1 MPNIDARVAVA
12 DGGSASDAESDSGNE
27 SAADDGSMADDEP
40 AAADEPTVGD
50 GLAIRASG
58 VEKAY
63 GSWLPWEPTVEV
75 LDDAAIEIE
84 RGELVGIVGENGSG
98 KSTLM
103 QILVGAL
110 APDAGTVERGGTVG
124 WCPQDPLLYDRL
136 TVRETMRLF
145 GEAYGLEEAHLEER
159 VDWLSDRLDFEQ
171 YLDTRIDRLSGG
183 NRQKVNLSV
192 ALLHDPDVLLLDEPY
207 TGFDWETYLAFWEL
221 TDELAADGTAIAIIS
236 HFVEDRD
243 RFDAIFELRDG
254 GLTEDGGGSR
264 GDESGD
270 GSAVPGS
277 AGDAARADRTSEV
290 AD

>member
-1 MPNIDARVAVA
+1 MTNIAPSSRIA
-12 DGGSASDAESDSGNE
+12 DGGNSERDG
-27 SAADDGSMADDEP
+27 ADDSRDE
-40 AAADEPTVGD
+40 V
-50 GLAIRASG
+50 AIRASG

-63 GSWLPWEPTVEV
+63 DSLLPWEPRVEV
-75 LDDAAIEIE
+75 LDGADLEISP
-84 RGELVGIVGENGSG
+84 GELVGIVGENGSG

-110 APDAGTVERGGTVG
+110 APDAGAVERGGTVG
-124 WCPQDPLLYDRL
+124 WCPQEPLLYDRL

-145 GEAYGLEEAHLEER
+145 GEAYGIEGDRLESR
-159 VDWLSDRLDFEQ
+159 VAWLADRLDFER

-192 ALLHDPDVLLLDEPY
+192 ALLHEPDVLLLDEPY

-243 RFDAIFELRDG
+243 RFDAIYELRDG
-254 GLTEDGGGSR
+254 GLVEDGG
-264 GDESGD
+264 SGD
-270 GSAVPGS
+270 RGTGSSDGGGERSGADGAVPGG
-277 AGDAARADRTSEV
+277 AGDAARADRTPEV
-290 AD
+290 GG